1 MSLLK
6 HYAFGRVDKL
16 LKWNVIFALESSN
29 EVLFFGQVR
38 SHIYIWRKF
47 SCDSLTGWLILLYKI
62 NIGFRRYNLYEKEE
76 DGNVLVYG
84 VYMGIR

>member
-38 SHIYIWRKF
+38 SHIYI
-47 SCDSLTGWLILLYKI
+47 
-62 NIGFRRYNLYEKEE
+62 
-76 DGNVLVYG
+76 
-84 VYMGIR
+84 